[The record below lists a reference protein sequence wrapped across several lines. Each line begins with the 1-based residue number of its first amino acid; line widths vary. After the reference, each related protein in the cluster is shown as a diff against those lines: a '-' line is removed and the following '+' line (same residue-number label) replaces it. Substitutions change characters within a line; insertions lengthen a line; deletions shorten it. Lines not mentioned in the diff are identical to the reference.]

1 MSGVW
6 PLNSVRIADIGG
18 YEGQEVRIQ
27 GWLYNKRSSGK
38 IYFLIVRD
46 GSGFVQAVAVRGE
59 ILDDQ
64 YDLCG
69 ALTQESSII
78 VTGRVRADERAMGGF
93 ELTLTGL
100 ELVQVAEEYPITLK
114 ERGVDFLLD
123 HRHLWIRSPRQ
134 HAALLIRDEVIAA
147 AEEWLRTK
155 GFIKLDSP
163 ILTPAACEGTTT
175 LFETDYFGEKAYL
188 SQSGQLYVEAGC
200 MAFGKVYCFGP
211 TFRAEKSK
219 TRRHLIEF
227 WMIEPEMAYATQD
240 DNMVVQEQF
249 VSYIVKRCLEN
260 RRDELV
266 LLGRDLSKLKAV
278 TAPFPRVS
286 YDEAVKMLHSEGREF
301 K

>member
-1 MSGVW
+1 
-6 PLNSVRIADIGG
+6 LNSVRIADIGG

-114 ERGVDFLLD
+114 EHG
-123 HRHLWIRSPRQ
+123 
-134 HAALLIRDEVIAA
+134 
-147 AEEWLRTK
+147 
-155 GFIKLDSP
+155 
-163 ILTPAACEGTTT
+163 
-175 LFETDYFGEKAYL
+175 
-188 SQSGQLYVEAGC
+188 
-200 MAFGKVYCFGP
+200 
-211 TFRAEKSK
+211 
-219 TRRHLIEF
+219 
-227 WMIEPEMAYATQD
+227 
-240 DNMVVQEQF
+240 
-249 VSYIVKRCLEN
+249 
-260 RRDELV
+260 
-266 LLGRDLSKLKAV
+266 
-278 TAPFPRVS
+278 
-286 YDEAVKMLHSEGREF
+286 
-301 K
+301 